1 MAKVIEIKAQTKKK
15 ELQTK
20 KKDKTFKLALWK
32 RHLDLKHSFKAL
44 QQTNSNDQMY
54 YKALP
59 KALEEITQQFQKRNR
74 FSNKLKQV
82 RNNPKQK
89 KSADFDI
96 IFVTMEEEQAK
107 RSMSC

>member
-1 MAKVIEIKAQTKKK
+1 
-15 ELQTK
+15 
-20 KKDKTFKLALWK
+20 
-32 RHLDLKHSFKAL
+32 
-44 QQTNSNDQMY
+44 MY

-89 KSADFDI
+89 KVQISTSF
-96 IFVTMEEEQAK
+96 
-107 RSMSC
+107 S

>member
-1 MAKVIEIKAQTKKK
+1 
-15 ELQTK
+15 
-20 KKDKTFKLALWK
+20 
-32 RHLDLKHSFKAL
+32 
-44 QQTNSNDQMY
+44 MY

-96 IFVTMEEEQAK
+96 IFVTMNEEQAK